1 MENMQLA
8 LSLLLAGFL
17 IVFTVL
23 VTLIIIILIYG
34 KIIQKAQ
41 KTVAVRREK
50 KAIIR
55 VEELQSQSP
64 ASDVPAGGKV
74 FGDDPE
80 QIPGEIIAVIAAAV
94 DALYG
99 EKPHRIRSVT
109 RERKGRSSW
118 GSAGVFQN
126 TRPF

>member
-80 QIPGEIIAVIAAAV
+80 QMKQAGIIYAAEQIIDLISNGV
-94 DALYG
+94 GHIHVYSMN
-99 EKPHRIRSVT
+99 KPEVAAGILNNLSSVL
-109 RERKGRSSW
+109 R
-118 GSAGVFQN
+118 
-126 TRPF
+126 